1 MDRPGL
7 ERPHR
12 PGPPDRTT
20 EEVAEGSA
28 AGAGLVAVGNGG
40 GVPPEGAEGSA
51 AGAGL
56 VAVGNGGGVP
66 PEGAEGSAAGAGLVA
81 VGNGGGVPPEG
92 AEAERGGKRRPPRRT
107 HAGERGGAWTGM
119 GAESVWFERG
129 VYERAESAYQAWLA
143 SGGEGVAAG
152 GDVGRSPAPPLPRP
166 LECHHGDQVA
176 CRHGDQVACHHL
188 VGSVWVN
195 RAAFELAECRFMERA
210 QPLPLPPATPSSLA
224 IDRPERPRPPPA
236 ARRTPDEGYLSL
248 TPTPATP
255 PHRQSINGLP
265 GLPPDLLTGVWVEK
279 PRYDQAEACYYQG
292 LCSPLAPPLAL
303 PVALTPPPA
312 PPATLTP
319 PPATPAALT
328 PPPATPSCSGSSPG
342 APDVAAH
349 PPPPPLPPPPPPSPG
364 GHGGAGR
371 AGPEVQE
378 VLCLLHA
385 DSERAW
391 LEAGAFHAAERRF
404 YERRAMELPPP
415 EGRPPAPSMLCPD
428 SAMAGLDFLA
438 QEKIWFDKFRY
449 DDAECRFYERTNGP
463 AQPPQDTGANTIL
476 QDIARARQNIQK
488 SLAGGVACGAG
499 DQSELMERM
508 KSLELE
514 NHSLHRVV
522 DDLRSA
528 LSKLESRVVLLEKRP
543 TAAAPAPTAA
553 PACVK
558 TAPAQQPK
566 VRAPVED
573 DDDDDL
579 DLFGSDE
586 EDEEAERIREERVK
600 QYSEKKAKKP
610 ALIAKSS
617 ILLDVKPWD
626 DETDMAR
633 LEECVRSVQA
643 DGLLWGSSKLV
654 PVGYGIRKLQIQ
666 CVVEDDK
673 VGTDML
679 EEEITKFEDYVQS
692 VDVAAFN
699 KI

>member
-463 AQPPQDTGANTIL
+463 AQPPQ
-476 QDIARARQNIQK
+476 
-488 SLAGGVACGAG
+488 GVACGAG

>member
-1 MDRPGL
+1 MKWYL
-7 ERPHR
+7 N
-12 PGPPDRTT
+12 
-20 EEVAEGSA
+20 SA
-28 AGAGLVAVGNGG
+28 PCAV
-40 GVPPEGAEGSA
+40 
-51 AGAGL
+51 
-56 VAVGNGGGVP
+56 
-66 PEGAEGSAAGAGLVA
+66 
-81 VGNGGGVPPEG
+81 
-92 AEAERGGKRRPPRRT
+92 KC
-107 HAGERGGAWTGM
+107 W
-119 GAESVWFERG
+119 
-129 VYERAESAYQAWLA
+129 
-143 SGGEGVAAG
+143 
-152 GDVGRSPAPPLPRP
+152 
-166 LECHHGDQVA
+166 
-176 CRHGDQVACHHL
+176 
-188 VGSVWVN
+188 
-195 RAAFELAECRFMERA
+195 
-210 QPLPLPPATPSSLA
+210 
-224 IDRPERPRPPPA
+224 
-236 ARRTPDEGYLSL
+236 
-248 TPTPATP
+248 
-255 PHRQSINGLP
+255 
-265 GLPPDLLTGVWVEK
+265 K
-279 PRYDQAEACYYQG
+279 
-292 LCSPLAPPLAL
+292 
-303 PVALTPPPA
+303 
-312 PPATLTP
+312 
-319 PPATPAALT
+319 
-328 PPPATPSCSGSSPG
+328 
-342 APDVAAH
+342 
-349 PPPPPLPPPPPPSPG
+349 
-364 GHGGAGR
+364 
-371 AGPEVQE
+371 
-378 VLCLLHA
+378 A
-385 DSERAW
+385 DSV
-391 LEAGAFHAAERRF
+391 G
-404 YERRAMELPPP
+404 
-415 EGRPPAPSMLCPD
+415 
-428 SAMAGLDFLA
+428 AMAGLDFLA

-488 SLAGGVACGAG
+488 SLAGMKTSLQPGKGHPRTSQNRRSQPGVACGAG